1 MNNFVGNLNK
11 ASNLKKSTVALLFLY
26 FLKWKICIIDSC
38 IFFNNRKFCNICYN
52 CFWKKKNRLVFF
64 LLYLIR
70 YLPFVGEKYF
80 LFLVEGARQ
89 SDQHMTPQKWPFIL
103 FEFDMPDL
111 ERLVKTKVY

>member
-1 MNNFVGNLNK
+1 MILVYFLINENFVIFATI
-11 ASNLKKSTVALLFLY
+11 ASGRKKIALY
-26 FLKWKICIIDSC
+26 F
-38 IFFNNRKFCNICYN
+38 FFF
-52 CFWKKKNRLVFF
+52 
-64 LLYLIR
+64 LYLIR

>member
-1 MNNFVGNLNK
+1 MILVYFLINENFVIFATIAFGR
-11 ASNLKKSTVALLFLY
+11 KKIALY
-26 FLKWKICIIDSC
+26 F
-38 IFFNNRKFCNICYN
+38 FFI
-52 CFWKKKNRLVFF
+52 
-64 LLYLIR
+64 YLIR

-89 SDQHMTPQKWPFIL
+89 SDQHMTPEKWPFIL